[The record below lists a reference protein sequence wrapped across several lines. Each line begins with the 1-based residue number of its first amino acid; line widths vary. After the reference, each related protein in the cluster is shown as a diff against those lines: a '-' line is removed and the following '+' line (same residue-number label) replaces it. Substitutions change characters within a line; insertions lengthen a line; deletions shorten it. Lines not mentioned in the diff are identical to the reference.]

1 MFCNSTAY
9 GPGCPYSPHK
19 KHVHISN
26 GQNCI
31 YCGSSAIGLG
41 CPQNPFSK
49 MHVRGVE
56 YNMMTKESVYQSVM
70 AALFLE
76 RLTQPFTEMPAFKL
90 GVIDANGR
98 RLKECVTDEEKSSF
112 TLLDQHVIKIRRII
126 GEDVIE
132 LFKSK
137 VLLEMSSKQEQ
148 FDVEKYQQEVELSAK
163 IDYVIE
169 SLGEIFTEGVERGF
183 SRGAIENLVIDA
195 ILKKYEDAE
204 NYNG

>member
-1 MFCNSTAY
+1 
-9 GPGCPYSPHK
+9 
-19 KHVHISN
+19 
-26 GQNCI
+26 
-31 YCGSSAIGLG
+31 
-41 CPQNPFSK
+41 
-49 MHVRGVE
+49 
-56 YNMMTKESVYQSVM
+56 
-70 AALFLE
+70 
-76 RLTQPFTEMPAFKL
+76 
-90 GVIDANGR
+90 
-98 RLKECVTDEEKSSF
+98 LKECVTDEEKSSF